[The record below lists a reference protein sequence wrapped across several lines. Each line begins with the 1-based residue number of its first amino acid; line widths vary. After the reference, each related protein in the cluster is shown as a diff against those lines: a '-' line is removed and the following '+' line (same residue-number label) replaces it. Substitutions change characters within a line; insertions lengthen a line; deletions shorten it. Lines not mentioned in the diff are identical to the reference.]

1 MSLVIPRFDRSAVSR
16 AADAEIVGGSSA
28 KVRLLVD
35 SSATGGALSTVRVT
49 LGKGAATTAPPR
61 CSTAR
66 WRVTSTLGHRDYP
79 GRTGRLL
86 CYRRSAGDAAC
97 VLNPACRECRP
108 LDRTGRGAIRVLRP
122 THSYR
127 ARRGATGKSA
137 RCAGSLRH
145 LPPKQSRMG
154 GRARITHSRT
164 ACRCQRRR
172 REFVRREIA
181 NPLLGSWI
189 SSSPSGIA
197 RWLSGRAGRLPRS
210 SVAASTGWREFARR
224 EIG

>member
-1 MSLVIPRFDRSAVSR
+1 MSLVIPRFDRSAVGR

-49 LGKGAATTAPPR
+49 LGKGADCARAHRRDRSAEMFYCSMARYKYSRAP
-61 CSTAR
+61 
-66 WRVTSTLGHRDYP
+66 
-79 GRTGRLL
+79 RLL
-86 CYRRSAGDAAC
+86 WPNRVMLSSFRRDAAC

-108 LDRTGRGAIRVLRP
+108 LDRDRTGRGAIRVLPP

-127 ARRGATGKSA
+127 AR
-137 RCAGSLRH
+137 
-145 LPPKQSRMG
+145 
-154 GRARITHSRT
+154 ITHSRS
-164 ACRCQRRR
+164 ARRCQRRR